1 MINLMNSHKKTKYES
16 LGLRILNVL
25 IIFILIFP
33 KLLVGQTTTTY
44 YKDLESILSPE
55 VPKEQA
61 KYSRSVTNNNDGT
74 KTFEVFDIIKNE
86 RISSKTYLY
95 GEPYG
100 IWKLKNASNLVELDY
115 NFKLLYI
122 NKKEE
127 LCADSTFK
135 KQIGNYLKDNESQGY
150 KAPKMENNGNL
161 FQEITDKFI
170 YPENLSEF
178 SISGK
183 TYVQF
188 EINESGEVQNIYIRG
203 KNNLIELD
211 KEAVRVV
218 RNIRFAEPAMF
229 NGKPINICLTLPFGF
244 Q

>member
-1 MINLMNSHKKTKYES
+1 MINLMNSYKKTKFRR

-25 IIFILIFP
+25 IILVLIIP
-33 KLLVGQTTTTY
+33 KLLVGQTTTKY
-44 YKDLESILSPE
+44 YNDLESILSPE

-61 KYSRSVTNNNDGT
+61 KYSKSVTNNNDGT
-74 KTFEVFDIIKNE
+74 KTFEVFDITKNE
-86 RISSKTYLY
+86 LISSKTYLSR
-95 GEPYG
+95 EPFG
-100 IWKLKNASNLVELDY
+100 IWKLKNTSNLVELDY

-135 KQIGNYLKDNESQGY
+135 KQIGNYLEDNESLDY
-150 KAPKMENNGNL
+150 KAPKMENNSNL
-161 FQEITDKFI
+161 FQEITEKFV
-170 YPENLSEF
+170 YPENLSKL

-183 TYVQF
+183 SYIQF
-188 EINESGEVQNIYIRG
+188 EINESGAVSNIYVRG
-203 KNNLIELD
+203 RNNLIDLD

-218 RNIRFAEPAMF
+218 RNIRFSEPAML
-229 NGKPINICLTLPFGF
+229 NGKPIKICLTLPVGF